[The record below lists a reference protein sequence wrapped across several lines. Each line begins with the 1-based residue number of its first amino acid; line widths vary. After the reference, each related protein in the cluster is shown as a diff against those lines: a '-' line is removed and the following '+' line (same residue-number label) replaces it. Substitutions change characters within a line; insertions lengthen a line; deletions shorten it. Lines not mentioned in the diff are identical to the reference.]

1 MKRTVLMGAVRFVL
15 AGITSL
21 AAFGAAR
28 IAPDMPASTRSG
40 TVDIIVQFKSQPSAA
55 ALSQMRTTGQLRRQY
70 RAIPA
75 IHMTV
80 PFAMLGRIA
89 ANPQVAYISPNR
101 TTTSSLDITT
111 QTVNANQFWP
121 SGLDGT
127 GIGVA
132 VIDSGVAG
140 KLDLWTA
147 DRSKSRIVFSESFV
161 AGLDASD
168 EYGHGTH
175 VAGIVAANGAA
186 STGPGFTR
194 TLKGLAPNA
203 NIINLRVLDAQGNGQ
218 ESEVIAAIDEAI
230 ALKQTYNIRVINLS
244 MGHPGL

>member
-1 MKRTVLMGAVRFVL
+1 MKRTVLLAAVGFVL

-28 IAPDMPASTRSG
+28 VAPDMPRSAASG
-40 TVDIIVQFKSQPSAA
+40 TVDIIVQFKSQPNAET
-55 ALSQMRTTGQLRRQY
+55 LHQVRTAGQLRRQY

-75 IHMTV
+75 VHMTV
-80 PFAMLGRIA
+80 PFSMLGRIA
-89 ANPQVAYISPNR
+89 SNPQVAYVSPNR

-121 SGLDGT
+121 SGFDGT

-132 VIDSGVAG
+132 LIDSGVNS

-147 DRSKSRIVFSESFV
+147 DRARSRVVFSESFV

-168 EYGHGTH
+168 E
-175 VAGIVAANGAA
+175 
-186 STGPGFTR
+186 
-194 TLKGLAPNA
+194 
-203 NIINLRVLDAQGNGQ
+203 
-218 ESEVIAAIDEAI
+218 
-230 ALKQTYNIRVINLS
+230 
-244 MGHPGL
+244 